1 MGWVMYFL
9 YRRGDKNVRLI
20 DYSRVG
26 LDLRAL
32 KKSIP
37 YLILTLGIPL
47 LTYNILAY
55 VLDLPLW
62 WPRPISWTLTGDV
75 LIAFGMIFIFYLS
88 IEVISKTQLLEQW
101 YEFPNYKGY
110 IQEIVINGTI
120 TFVILI
126 VAYLIGGLGMNAD
139 LKWLITQ
146 DNNGAMIMLVVN
158 GLILLIQG
166 YIAYMGAYLY
176 ARTKS
181 IFTVALFE
189 AIIVILLITGKLAFI
204 YAVF

>member
-1 MGWVMYFL
+1 MSSAILTWAIRFGEMREIKPSYIGEFQKFIKDWKHKLGYILLLIGAIIVGIYISWQVNSYFLPFWILDQYLAQYFWAGLILFIMGWVMYFL

-62 WPRPISWTLTGDV
+62 WPRPIS
-75 LIAFGMIFIFYLS
+75 
-88 IEVISKTQLLEQW
+88 
-101 YEFPNYKGY
+101 
-110 IQEIVINGTI
+110 
-120 TFVILI
+120 
-126 VAYLIGGLGMNAD
+126 
-139 LKWLITQ
+139 
-146 DNNGAMIMLVVN
+146 
-158 GLILLIQG
+158 
-166 YIAYMGAYLY
+166 
-176 ARTKS
+176 
-181 IFTVALFE
+181 
-189 AIIVILLITGKLAFI
+189 
-204 YAVF
+204 

>member
-1 MGWVMYFL
+1 MVAAPNFL
-9 YRRGDKNVRLI
+9 
-20 DYSRVG
+20 
-26 LDLRAL
+26 
-32 KKSIP
+32 
-37 YLILTLGIPL
+37 
-47 LTYNILAY
+47 
-55 VLDLPLW
+55 
-62 WPRPISWTLTGDV
+62 TLTGNV

-88 IEVISKTQLLEQW
+88 IEVISKTQLFERW

-176 ARTKS
+176 AGTKS

-189 AIIVILLITGKLAFI
+189 AIIVTLLITGKLASFMPC
-204 YAVF
+204 FNS